1 MDSPF
6 KDSQNKIEVAKN
18 TIINMLDNLEES
30 DYFGLVLFDDVAEV
44 CIDL

>member
-1 MDSPF
+1 MNFPF
-6 KDSQNKIEVAKN
+6 KDSQNKMEVSKN
-18 TIINMLDNLEES
+18 TLINMLDNLEES